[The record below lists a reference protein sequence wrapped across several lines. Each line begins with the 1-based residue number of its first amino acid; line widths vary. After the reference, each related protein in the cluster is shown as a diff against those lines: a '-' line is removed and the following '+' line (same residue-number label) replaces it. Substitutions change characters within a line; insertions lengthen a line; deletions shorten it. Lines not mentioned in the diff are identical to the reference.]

1 MPFNTFMYATIIIQ
15 VLLIVLFLSLIK
27 KFPNYPNRVFCKST
41 LIIIEVIALLMFVF
55 IATGLDNH
63 TLYYQKSMYLSYVS
77 FVNAVYLGAFAYIRC
92 KSIWKTGLVI
102 ILGILPFVCI
112 LPILWLL
119 FTKPNTATTPILTPV
134 ESIPT
139 IPSVQPTEPTISI
152 ESSKPFYKRLSFRL
166 FRINQISILY
176 ILIIILIGLSIHQSI
191 QINSLRN
198 DIHSI
203 EDNVAPLYTTTS
215 EINKTLEKLSD
226 DIDSIRSQIEE
237 VKDSSTPTYS
247 PTYIPTYYPKYY
259 TY

>member
-1 MPFNTFMYATIIIQ
+1 MPFNTFMYATTIIE

-27 KFPNYPNRVFCKST
+27 KFSNYPNRVFCKST

-55 IATGLDNH
+55 IATGLNNH
-63 TLYYQKSMYLSYVS
+63 TFHYHKSMYLFYVS
-77 FVNAVYLGAFAYIRC
+77 LVNVVYLGAFAYVRF

-119 FTKPNTATTPILTPV
+119 FTKSNNASTPILTPV
-134 ESIPT
+134 ESLPT
-139 IPSVQPTEPTISI
+139 IPLVQPTEPTSSM
-152 ESSKPFYKRLSFRL
+152 ESSKPFYKCLSFRL

-176 ILIIILIGLSIHQSI
+176 VLIIILIGLSIHQSI